1 MPNDHAELDLS
12 AKFGIGPAI
21 AKGAQGMIGLFDS
34 GTGGL
39 TILDAVQ
46 KAVPGEPLLFL
57 GDHARA
63 PYGHLS
69 NPEILAATRG
79 GVERLFAAGCG
90 LVILACNTASAVALR
105 GLQEDWLPTAHPER
119 RILGVLVPM
128 VEALTGLP
136 WDRDNPG
143 LVDRPV
149 QTVAV
154 FATTRTVK
162 SGAYVEEIEK
172 HGPSF
177 YMVQQACPGLVRL
190 IEAGAPGEDIQTLVD
205 RFVGELMGRERLD
218 VFDGV
223 ILGCT
228 HYPLIEDRFRAALP
242 PGTTIVSQPRI
253 VARALKDY
261 LARHPEFRA
270 AAGSAPASATP
281 QMRLLT
287 TGDPA
292 KVSALAGR
300 LLGGEHR
307 FEKA

>member
-1 MPNDHAELDLS
+1 
-12 AKFGIGPAI
+12 
-21 AKGAQGMIGLFDS
+21 MIGLFDS

-46 KAVPGEPLLFL
+46 KALPGQPLLFL

-63 PYGHLS
+63 PYGNMS
-69 NPEILAATRG
+69 NPEILAATRE
-79 GVERLFAAGCG
+79 GVERLFAEGCG

-105 GLQEDWLPTAHPER
+105 SLQEEWLPAAHHGR
-119 RILGVLVPM
+119 GVLGVLVPM

-136 WDRDNPG
+136 WERENPG

-154 FATTRTVK
+154 FATRCTVR
-162 SGAYVEEIEK
+162 SRAYVEEIEK
-172 HGPSF
+172 RGPSF
-177 YMVQQACPGLVRL
+177 YIVQQACPGIVKA
-190 IEAGAPGEDIQTLVD
+190 IEAAAEGAEIQALVD

-218 VFDGV
+218 AFDGV

-228 HYPLIEDRFRAALP
+228 HYPLIEECFRTALP
-242 PGTTIVSQPRI
+242 RGTMIVSQPRI
-253 VARALKDY
+253 VAHALKDY
-261 LARHPEFRA
+261 LARHPEFRTA
-270 AAGSAPASATP
+270 QGSATEA
-281 QMRLLT
+281 RLFT

-292 KVSALAGR
+292 AVSALARR
-300 LLGGEHR
+300 LLGGEHE